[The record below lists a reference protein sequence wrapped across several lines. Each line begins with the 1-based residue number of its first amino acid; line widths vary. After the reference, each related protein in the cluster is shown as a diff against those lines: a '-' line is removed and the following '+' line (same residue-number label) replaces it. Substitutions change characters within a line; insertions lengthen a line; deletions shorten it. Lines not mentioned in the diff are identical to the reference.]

1 MSFFGGFGE
10 TLPLFG
16 ELAGERFSNLA
27 RRSLA
32 LPALGESGNCML
44 SGIRSNPLGALSVW
58 AARRV
63 DAMLKQLELPQVSSH
78 SLIQNEEPLFSKQS

>member
-1 MSFFGGFGE
+1 MSFFGGFGV

-58 AARRV
+58 AARV
-63 DAMLKQLELPQVSSH
+63 DAMLKQLELPQVSS
-78 SLIQNEEPLFSKQS
+78 QPYTM